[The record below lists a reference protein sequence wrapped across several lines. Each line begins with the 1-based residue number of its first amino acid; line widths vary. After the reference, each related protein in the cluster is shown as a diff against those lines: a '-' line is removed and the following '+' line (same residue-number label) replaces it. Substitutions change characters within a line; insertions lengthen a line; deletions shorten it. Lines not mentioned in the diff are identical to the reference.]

1 MRPIAKPT
9 LLDVARHAG
18 VSVGTVSN
26 VLNATR
32 VVSDARRERVLQA
45 VDALGYVPDVVAK
58 SLRTQTSRVI
68 GLCLPHTAGAYLGAL
83 LDAFI
88 EDAAEQQYQVMQVFS
103 QYQSGTE
110 ATRVRALL
118 AHRVAGV
125 IIVPSF
131 DPAEALAATQAA
143 GVPAVIVD
151 RPYAPGGFDQVT
163 FDNRA
168 AMAEATEALLARGH
182 RRIAYI
188 ARRPQLIVTRQRI
201 EAFEAVMGRVARTT
215 AIVRESGD
223 DEAAYVAAVAKLVT
237 GRGAP
242 TALIASNSL
251 IALWTVRAFRQ
262 HGIAFPQDVSLLAF
276 DEPEWADIMEP
287 RLSVVRHPVRDIARA
302 AWRILIERIGGST
315 VPPQDVVLSAHVEL
329 HGSVG
334 APPKGRR

>member
-1 MRPIAKPT
+1 MRPLAKPT
-9 LLDVARHAG
+9 LLDVARQAG

-26 VLNATR
+26 VLNETR
-32 VVSDARRERVLQA
+32 VVSDARRERVLEA
-45 VDALGYVPDVVAK
+45 VAALGYVPDVVAK
-58 SLRTQTSRVI
+58 SLRTQKSRVI

-103 QYQSGTE
+103 QYEPGTE
-110 ATRVRALL
+110 AARVRALL

-131 DPAEALAATQAA
+131 DPTEALAATQAA

-151 RPYAPGGFDQVT
+151 RPFVAGRFDQVT
-163 FDNRA
+163 FDNAA

-201 EAFEAVMGRVARTT
+201 EAFRAAMGAVPGTEAL
-215 AIVRESGD
+215 VRESGD
-223 DEAAYVAAVAKLVT
+223 DEAAYVTDIARLAT
-237 GRGAP
+237 GPDAP
-242 TALIASNSL
+242 TAVIASNSL

-262 HGIAFPQDVSLLAF
+262 HGIVFPDDISLLAF
-276 DEPEWADIMEP
+276 DEPEWADILQP
-287 RLSVVRHPVRDIARA
+287 RLSVVRHPVREIAQT
-302 AWRILIERIGGST
+302 AWRILIERIDGHQGA
-315 VPPQDVVLSAHVEL
+315 PQDVVLSAHVEL

-334 APPKGRR
+334 PPRRAN